1 MAQSSHLTC
10 SPPLTPCLPRVAGV
24 QSGRNEITL
33 PRLPQPRAVGTA
45 RSGGSM
51 RLGSDIGLAGR
62 GSSARP
68 RCSAPPPVRGTARLD
83 AGRRAWSGSA
93 RRNAFRAARIG
104 LAQHGPRV
112 WYGSARCGVPWLG
125 SQCGMAQRCI
135 WRGAARRGT
144 ARRGMAWQSAA
155 RFDTVR
161 DDAAPRRPR
170 PGVGFVLSA
179 FRCGVGWRGVVR
191 RGTVARLGSGFQP
204 SSRRGCRGE
213 AQRSAALRPAA
224 TTTASPPSL
233 DLPRHRCAPPCLVCY
248 LCFVSCG
255 SLCCC
260 SVLLL
265 IPPHVDRNPCTC
277 TCV

>member
-51 RLGSDIGLAGR
+51 RRGSDIGLAGR

-170 PGVGFVLSA
+170 PGVGLGISA
-179 FRCGVGWRGVVR
+179 WCGMAR
-191 RGTVARLGSGFQP
+191 RGAAWQRGAARL
-204 SSRRGCRGE
+204 RRPRVVAVWVPWRST
-213 AQRSAALRPAA
+213 AQRSSPPGRHRTP
-224 TTTASPPSL
+224 TTASPPSL
-233 DLPRHRCAPPCLVCY
+233 HLPRHRCAPPFY
-248 LCFVSCG
+248 
-255 SLCCC
+255 
-260 SVLLL
+260 
-265 IPPHVDRNPCTC
+265 I
-277 TCV
+277 